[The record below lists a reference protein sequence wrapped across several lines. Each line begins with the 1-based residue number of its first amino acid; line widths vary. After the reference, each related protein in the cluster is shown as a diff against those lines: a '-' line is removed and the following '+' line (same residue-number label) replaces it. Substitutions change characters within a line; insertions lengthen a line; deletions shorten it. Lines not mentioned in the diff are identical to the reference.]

1 MTSSDARKVVNRAI
15 KAALEQRGWKIDTL
29 QTVLLHATCDGLD
42 VTIVTSI
49 FAEYPDDVA
58 REAHVSVHSH
68 RNSALQM
75 NFQSRSITDF
85 SPQSVDKLANFVATS
100 LEVFIAATAERVDAL
115 ASELEAS

>member
-1 MTSSDARKVVNRAI
+1 MTTSNARKVVNRAI
-15 KAALEQRGWKIDTL
+15 KAVLEQRGWELDAT
-29 QTVLLHATCDGLD
+29 QTVVQHATCDGLD

-49 FAEYPDDVA
+49 FVEYPDDVA
-58 REAHVSVHSH
+58 CEACVSVHSH
-68 RNSALQM
+68 QNSTLQM